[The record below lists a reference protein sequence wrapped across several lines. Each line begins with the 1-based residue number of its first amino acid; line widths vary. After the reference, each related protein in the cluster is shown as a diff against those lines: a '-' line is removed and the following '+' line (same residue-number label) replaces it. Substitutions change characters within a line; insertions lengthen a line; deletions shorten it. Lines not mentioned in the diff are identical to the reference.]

1 MAEDCL
7 SRVDPQN
14 LAIIGL
20 RLRGEDWP
28 ATAAGLGTSVAAA
41 QRRCDRA
48 LKVVGA
54 RA

>member
-1 MAEDCL
+1 MAEDFL

-20 RLRGEDWP
+20 RLRGVDWP
-28 ATAAGLGTSVAAA
+28 ATAAELGTSVAAA
-41 QRRCDRA
+41 QRRYYRA
-48 LKVVGA
+48 LKAVGA